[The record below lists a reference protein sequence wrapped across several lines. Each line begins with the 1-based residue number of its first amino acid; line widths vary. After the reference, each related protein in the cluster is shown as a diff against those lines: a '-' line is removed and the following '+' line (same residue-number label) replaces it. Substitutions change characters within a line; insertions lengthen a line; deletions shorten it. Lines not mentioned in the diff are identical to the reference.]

1 MQSIRRTLERYKGS
15 VYALY
20 TKALRKSPELN
31 GRFIF
36 EFVILPNGNI
46 SKLKLVSSE
55 LKAPKLE
62 ADMLKKI
69 GGINFGATDN
79 MPTAVQY
86 TFSFLP
92 S

>member
-1 MQSIRRTLERYKGS
+1 MQSIRRTLERYKGA

-20 TKALRKSPELN
+20 AKALRINPEIA

-36 EFVILPNGNI
+36 EFVILPSGEI
-46 SKLKLVSSE
+46 SNLKVKSSE
-55 LKAPKLE
+55 LGNKVLE
-62 ADMLKKI
+62 QKMLNKI
-69 GGINFGATDN
+69 GQISFGKEALSA
-79 MPTAVQY
+79 TAVQY